1 MYEGQI
7 DKLYTVDLKDHNKRI
22 KKFQF
27 YTIARLNII
36 GDFDESINHVLLNG
50 LIDGVEDNKILTD
63 CLEKLIFN
71 EKVLLDSRREFSVR
85 PLDLLNAVLFLLP
98 LQVWDEN
105 NQMFFIIP
113 VMYIFNDGRQIVKF
127 SYTINQTN
135 QQKDYGLKVGI
146 TKFSFFKVKNNVS
159 FFKTIKIENFIKY
172 NSKFNEGIE
181 DLNIV
186 IEEYFREILSFYK
199 YDGLIQNYTNIM
211 ITKYGNKYKKNM
223 ELEKLLFSL
232 SKYPF
237 ESQINLNALEKRKVN
252 MIDMLFFSNMN
263 RTVSACNKDL
273 YTKIIKNG
281 EVPFAVNVLGAY
293 QSILDSILL
302 KKFTNMKLGTQF
314 IYGNRMNKKMKNNKK
329 EQLLYTMHDNM
340 ILFTNYETVLEL
352 YNELEQKIL
361 PSVKMSLLEEV
372 KSLNLEVSK
381 NEIEDRISSFQNT
394 ITLIGFLLTVVF
406 SYEPIEKIMCAFN
419 LNELVMTSYLMFN
432 FLILI
437 IILGIKFKNNFILF
451 FREHYKKVILTF
463 ILVIVFVIINL
474 IK

>member
-1 MYEGQI
+1 
-7 DKLYTVDLKDHNKRI
+7 
-22 KKFQF
+22 
-27 YTIARLNII
+27 
-36 GDFDESINHVLLNG
+36 
-50 LIDGVEDNKILTD
+50 
-63 CLEKLIFN
+63 
-71 EKVLLDSRREFSVR
+71 
-85 PLDLLNAVLFLLP
+85 
-98 LQVWDEN
+98 
-105 NQMFFIIP
+105 
-113 VMYIFNDGRQIVKF
+113 
-127 SYTINQTN
+127 
-135 QQKDYGLKVGI
+135 
-146 TKFSFFKVKNNVS
+146 
-159 FFKTIKIENFIKY
+159 
-172 NSKFNEGIE
+172 
-181 DLNIV
+181 
-186 IEEYFREILSFYK
+186 
-199 YDGLIQNYTNIM
+199 
-211 ITKYGNKYKKNM
+211 
-223 ELEKLLFSL
+223 
-232 SKYPF
+232 
-237 ESQINLNALEKRKVN
+237 
-252 MIDMLFFSNMN
+252 
-263 RTVSACNKDL
+263 
-273 YTKIIKNG
+273 
-281 EVPFAVNVLGAY
+281 
-293 QSILDSILL
+293 
-302 KKFTNMKLGTQF
+302 
-314 IYGNRMNKKMKNNKK
+314 MKNNKK